1 MSQLRVPR
9 IASIV
14 DDDEAVRLATASL
27 VRSLGWDTRVFASAE
42 EFLASA
48 SVGETACLISDVI
61 MSGMSGVDLH
71 DRLLERGCAPPTILM
86 TAFPTAVLQAKILAK
101 IEANSVLAF
110 LEKPVDAAALA
121 QCLTLASGG
130 S

>member
-1 MSQLRVPR
+1 M
-9 IASIV
+9 
-14 DDDEAVRLATASL
+14 
-27 VRSLGWDTRVFASAE
+27 SAE

-61 MSGMSGVDLH
+61 MSGMSGVELH
-71 DRLLERGCAPPTILM
+71 DRLLELGCAPPTILM
-86 TAFPTAVLQAKILAK
+86 TAFPTADMQAKIQAK

-121 QCLTLASGG
+121 RCLILACGG

>member
-27 VRSLGWDTRVFASAE
+27 IRSLGWNTRVFASAE

-48 SVGETACLISDVI
+48 SIAETACLISDVI

-71 DRLLERGCAPPTILM
+71 DRLLELGCAPPTILM
-86 TAFPTAVLQAKILAK
+86 TAFPTAVLQAKIQAK

-110 LEKPVDAAALA
+110 LEKPVDTAALA
-121 QCLTLASGG
+121 HCLTLASGG

>member
-1 MSQLRVPR
+1 MRVPR

-27 VRSLGWDTRVFASAE
+27 IRSLGWDTRVFASAE

-48 SVGETACLISDVI
+48 SVAETTCLISDVI

-71 DRLLERGCAPPTILM
+71 DRLLELGCAPPTILM
-86 TAFPTAVLQAKILAK
+86 TAFPTAVLQAKIHAK
-101 IEANSVLAF
+101 IEGNSVLAF
-110 LEKPVDAAALA
+110 LEKPVDTAALA

>member
-27 VRSLGWDTRVFASAE
+27 IRSLGWDTRVFASAE

-48 SVGETACLISDVI
+48 SVAETACLISDVI

-71 DRLLERGCAPPTILM
+71 DRLLELGCAPPTILM
-86 TAFPTAVLQAKILAK
+86 TAFPTAVLQAKIQAK
-101 IEANSVLAF
+101 IEATSVLAF
-110 LEKPVDAAALA
+110 LEKPVDTAALA